1 MNLSERLKTI
11 ASMVK
16 EGSSIID
23 VGCDHALLDIYLT
36 VNKNCNCIAI
46 DNKESVL
53 KYSKQNIDKY
63 NMNNKIKLLLNN
75 GLDNID
81 INNSDIVILAGL
93 GTKTILEIIQGKNI
107 NNLIVQ
113 SNDDIYRLRYYLC
126 RFGYKIV
133 DEKMIY
139 EKKYYTIIK
148 LKRGK
153 SKYNKMELMYG
164 PILLKNNDLVFKE
177 YLDYK
182 KVQLKQLLNK
192 IPRKYIFR
200 RLKVKIKL
208 NKIKRY

>member
-36 VNKNCNCIAI
+36 INKNCNCIAI

-63 NMNNKIKLLLNN
+63 NMNNKIKLLLND

-93 GTKTILEIIQGKNI
+93 GTKTILEIVKGKNI

-113 SNDDIYRLRYYLC
+113 SNDDIHRLRYYLC
-126 RFGYKIV
+126 RFGYKII

-148 LKRGK
+148 LKKGK

-164 PILLKNNDLVFKE
+164 PILLKNNDLVFKD

>member
-11 ASMVK
+11 ASMIK

-81 INNSDIVILAGL
+81 INNSDTVILAGL
-93 GTKTILEIIQGKNI
+93 GTKTILEIIKGKNI

-126 RFGYKIV
+126 KFGYKIV
-133 DEKMIY
+133 DERMIY

-164 PILLKNNDLVFKE
+164 PILLKNNDLVFKD